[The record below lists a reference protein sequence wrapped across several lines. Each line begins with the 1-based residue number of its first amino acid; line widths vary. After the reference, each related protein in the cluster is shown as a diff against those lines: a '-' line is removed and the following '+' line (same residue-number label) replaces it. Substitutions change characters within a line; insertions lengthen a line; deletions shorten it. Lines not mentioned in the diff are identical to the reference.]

1 MGPHKFRPYLNN
13 FTMKFLIVLVAIVAL
28 ATASPAPEEEAA
40 DLAAPAPER
49 CTSTM
54 MDRYNKWC
62 CKNGYWDKGCS
73 NYMKAGCSCQFKVE
87 ERAEPEERAADL
99 AAPAPE
105 RCTSTMMDRYN
116 KWCCKNGYWDKGCSN
131 YMKAGCS
138 CQFKVEE
145 RAAEEAAPEFRA
157 PAPEEEAV
165 PADLAAPAPR
175 TKCEWYQSKCCYGAW
190 PYNCTKY
197 MRSYGCSCRG
207 W

>member
-1 MGPHKFRPYLNN
+1 
-13 FTMKFLIVLVAIVAL
+13 MKFFIVLVVLVAL
-28 ATASPAPEEEAA
+28 AAASPAPEEEAA

-99 AAPAPE
+99 A
-105 RCTSTMMDRYN
+105 
-116 KWCCKNGYWDKGCSN
+116 
-131 YMKAGCS
+131 
-138 CQFKVEE
+138 
-145 RAAEEAAPEFRA
+145 
-157 PAPEEEAV
+157 PEEEAQ
-165 PADLAAPAPR
+165 LAERAPPFDA
-175 TKCEWYQSKCCYGAW
+175 CDWYQYKCCDGKW

-197 MRSYGCSCRG
+197 MRSYGCSCKG

>member
-28 ATASPAPEEEAA
+28 AAASPAPEEEA

-87 ERAEPEERAADL
+87 ERAEPEDKSADL
-99 AAPAPE
+99 VALALRGCVE
-105 RCTSTMMDRYN
+105 WMMDDYN
-116 KWCCKNGYWDKGCSN
+116 SWCCSNGYWDRHCTTFR
-131 YMKAGCS
+131 KAGCS
-138 CQFKVEE
+138 CQF
-145 RAAEEAAPEFRA
+145 
-157 PAPEEEAV
+157 
-165 PADLAAPAPR
+165 
-175 TKCEWYQSKCCYGAW
+175 
-190 PYNCTKY
+190 
-197 MRSYGCSCRG
+197 
-207 W
+207 

>member
-28 ATASPAPEEEAA
+28 AAASPAPEEE
-40 DLAAPAPER
+40 
-49 CTSTM
+49 
-54 MDRYNKWC
+54 
-62 CKNGYWDKGCS
+62 
-73 NYMKAGCSCQFKVE
+73 
-87 ERAEPEERAADL
+87 ADL

-157 PAPEEEAV
+157 PAAEEEAV

-190 PYNCTKY
+190 PYGCTKY
-197 MRSYGCSCRG
+197 MRSYGCSCGG